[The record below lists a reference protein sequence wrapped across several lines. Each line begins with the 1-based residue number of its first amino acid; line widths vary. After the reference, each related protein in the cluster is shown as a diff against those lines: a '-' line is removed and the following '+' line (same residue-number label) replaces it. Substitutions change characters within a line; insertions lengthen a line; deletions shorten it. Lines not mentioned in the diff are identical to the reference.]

1 MAVRNVALSSGLP
14 SISPGLADWDNM
26 QRFLHWCSADVGLR
40 LPVTTTSKSA
50 RLSQSGCPASHLVCM
65 VVLLLPEE
73 TQPDGQLEG
82 RHPHGGRGAR
92 VERLQVARRRR
103 HARTAGGEGRQLNSS
118 LTSPIFMLKFLS
130 FGHC

>member
-1 MAVRNVALSSGLP
+1 
-14 SISPGLADWDNM
+14 
-26 QRFLHWCSADVGLR
+26 
-40 LPVTTTSKSA
+40 
-50 RLSQSGCPASHLVCM
+50 M

-118 LTSPIFMLKFLS
+118 LTSPIFMLKFLVIWSLLKLCQTLYVSPGITALLPS
-130 FGHC
+130 FERAGLLI